1 MNAAETEL
9 RKAFFAHRNGVV
21 ADALRAAGDPHPY
34 IMGCQ
39 LTDVVTIASYYAPS
53 AELAEA
59 LWADKG
65 HRECRMAATLLF
77 PVEEFTI
84 EKALEWC
91 CDVESAE
98 IADVLCHRLLRKLPY
113 APALVEKLLANDAGL
128 VRYTAFRLLL
138 NLVLMGKVRPTEPLK
153 GKIEAEQARGEALLQ
168 PLLASL
174 QEEFDGEK

>member
-1 MNAAETEL
+1 MNTAETEL

-21 ADALRAAGDPHPY
+21 ADALRAAGDPHRL

-39 LTDVVTIASYYAPS
+39 LADVVAITAGFEPS
-53 AELAEA
+53 ATLAEV

-65 HRECRMAATLLF
+65 HRECRMAATMLYL
-77 PVEEFTI
+77 VEEFTI

-91 CDVESAE
+91 SDVESAE
-98 IADVLCHRLLRKLPY
+98 VADVLCHRLLRKLPY
-113 APALVEKLLANDAGL
+113 ATALADKLLADNAVL

-138 NLVLMGKVRPTEPLK
+138 NLLLMGKVQPTEALK
-153 GKIEAEQARGEALLQ
+153 GRIEAEQARGEALLQ

-174 QEEFDGEK
+174 LEEFGGV